1 MEAASSHAGH
11 KQCCSDNRHPAHP
24 TADTARLPP
33 GPHSRAGRPTPLRA
47 RPLAGEGIGTGD
59 PFVLCLLRACQPRT
73 EGSGRNRPPPCQCSN
88 RTGRPRCDGLFGG
101 AGIPAITRGGTT
113 LTQNSLRPHNLRSH
127 PHTRIRRHDSQINT
141 DANSTTCLDKA
152 WNNRLPAPPKH
163 AWCCSLLTRLG
174 PLSLQISKSYS
185 GRTLYPR
192 LCCHLGRDSAGLR
205 GCPERSASA

>member
-1 MEAASSHAGH
+1 MH
-11 KQCCSDNRHPAHP
+11 
-24 TADTARLPP
+24 
-33 GPHSRAGRPTPLRA
+33 GRWPVRD
-47 RPLAGEGIGTGD
+47 RDRD

-73 EGSGRNRPPPCQCSN
+73 EGSGRNRPPPCRCSN

-152 WNNRLPAPPKH
+152 WNSRLPAPPKH

-185 GRTLYPR
+185 GRTLCPR